1 MISIINLNN
10 IVEKELELESQGFRR
25 TRRWIGDASRV
36 GDEKLYQTKLNQVA
50 IYKDNLNKIK
60 NKPESTPSRQ
70 VRNSFLERLSNLIST
85 PRQPASSKT

>member
-25 TRRWIGDASRV
+25 TRRWIGDASQV
-36 GDEKLYQTKLNQVA
+36 GDEKLYQTKLNQFA

-60 NKPESTPSRQ
+60 SKSESTPSRQ

>member
-25 TRRWIGDASRV
+25 TRRWIGDASQV

-60 NKPESTPSRQ
+60 SRPESTSFRQ
-70 VRNSFLERLSNLIST
+70 SLPLFLERLSNLFST

>member
-10 IVEKELELESQGFRR
+10 VVEKELELERQGFRR
-25 TRRWIGDASRV
+25 TRRWIGDASQV

-50 IYKDNLNKIK
+50 IYKDKLNKIK
-60 NKPESTPSRQ
+60 SGAEVTPSRQ
-70 VRNSFLERLSNLIST
+70 ARTSFLERISNLFST

>member
-25 TRRWIGDASRV
+25 TRRWIGDASQV
-36 GDEKLYQTKLNQVA
+36 GDERLYQTKLNQVA
-50 IYKDNLNKIK
+50 IYKDKLNKVK
-60 NKPESTPSRQ
+60 SASEVTPTHQLRPTIS
-70 VRNSFLERLSNLIST
+70 ERLSNMFST